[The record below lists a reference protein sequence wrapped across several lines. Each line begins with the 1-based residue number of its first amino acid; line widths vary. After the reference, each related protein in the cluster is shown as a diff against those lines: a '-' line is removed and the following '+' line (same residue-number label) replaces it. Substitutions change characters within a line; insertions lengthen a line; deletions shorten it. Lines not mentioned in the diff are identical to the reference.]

1 MTDTVI
7 THNDEIDI
15 KTQALDTFIERAYRR
30 YAILTILDR
39 ALPDARDGLKPVQ
52 RRILYAMH
60 AMNLNNAGP
69 HRKSAR
75 VVGEVLGKYHPHGD
89 ASVYDA
95 MVRMAQDFSMRSP
108 LIDGQGNFGSIDGDS
123 AAAMRYTEARL
134 ASVGEAMLQDIDM
147 DTVDWQENFD
157 SSLVEPIVLP
167 TRFPNLLVNGSS
179 GIAVG
184 MSTSI
189 LPHNLGE
196 VCDATIF
203 LAQNWRKR
211 KSISVDELMEHIPG
225 PDFPTGGL
233 IYRYRAN
240 GEDDKTDMIRQ
251 AYEDGAAT
259 IVCQARADIQDIG
272 GGKSAIIVTELPF
285 QVQKTTVL
293 ERIANAKEKFSGIT
307 DVQDESD
314 YTGMRVVFE
323 VARGTNPEEVL
334 ERLLTHTQMRS
345 SLSHNALALI
355 REDESGKPM
364 PQYLNLKDMLE
375 QFVQH
380 RLEVIVRRSKN
391 ELAKTEAR
399 LLIVQALL
407 KALGMIDVV
416 IEIIRRSQTTETAKT
431 NLIKKLSINDV
442 QAQAILDMPLRRL
455 ASLERKKLEEEGKL
469 LKTRV
474 KELNNILSSQQVRL
488 DLIAAETTEIKD
500 QYATQRKT
508 IIVEAEEGHQA
519 RVTVA
524 DLVIPTE
531 AQVVSIT
538 QNGLVRGNAREDR
551 DSVTLNKPGSRAV
564 EYSLQKIKADPED
577 SIMMVTNQGRFW
589 HGNVGRLPQ
598 KADFKD
604 LGLQKDESIVSC
616 EVAQLQDVIIILTK
630 NGHVKRTLVE
640 DCVTATGENWTTIIG
655 LTNKQDAV
663 LAAGVAQDDAD
674 VIICTSG
681 SSKTDPRMLRF
692 KAGSVNPQSTSSAKG
707 VAAIKMM
714 DDDLI
719 GASIID
725 NEGYE
730 NASAIIMTEKGD
742 IKRVPLKEFPTQG
755 RGGKGV
761 LCWKSSPTLGRVIG
775 FAVGHDSDL
784 VDIFSQKGRRLRI
797 KTNQITKSTRPS
809 KGDNLV
815 RVHGDG
821 NELFTNDVIAGLTTA
836 FNKRGKRQKS
846 EPEPPVSKP
855 IQKRLL

>member
-1 MTDTVI
+1 MTDTAL
-7 THNDEIDI
+7 THTEDFEI
-15 KTQALDTFIERAYRR
+15 KTQPLDTFIERAYRR

-60 AMNLNNAGP
+60 AMNLSNAGP

-157 SSLVEPIVLP
+157 SSLTEPIVLP
-167 TRFPNLLVNGSS
+167 ARFPNLLVNGSS

-211 KSISVDELMEHIPG
+211 KSITADQLMEYIPG

-240 GEDDKTDMIRQ
+240 GEDAKTDMIHQ
-251 AYEDGAAT
+251 AYEGGAAT

-272 GGKSAIIVTELPF
+272 GGKSAIIVTELPY

-334 ERLLTHTQMRS
+334 DRLLTHTQMRS

-355 REDESGKPM
+355 REEESGKPM

-380 RLEVIVRRSKN
+380 RLEVIIRRSKN

-399 LLIVQALL
+399 LLIVQGLL

-431 NLIKKLSINDV
+431 NLTKKLSINAV

-469 LKTRV
+469 LKSRV
-474 KELNNILSSQQVRL
+474 KELNTILGSQQVRL
-488 DLIAAETTEIKD
+488 DLIVAETTEIKD
-500 QYATQRKT
+500 KFASPRKT
-508 IIVEAEEGHQA
+508 VIIEAEEGHQA

-531 AQVVSIT
+531 PQVVTVT

-564 EYSLQKIKADPED
+564 EYAIQKLIADPED
-577 SIMMVTNQGRFW
+577 SILMVTNQGRFW
-589 HGNVGRLPQ
+589 FGNVGRLPQ
-598 KADFKD
+598 KANFKE
-604 LGLQKDESIVSC
+604 LELQKDEIIIC
-616 EVAQLQDVIIILTK
+616 CQVAQVHDMLAILTK
-630 NGHVKRTLVE
+630 NGNVKRTLVE
-640 DCVTATGENWTTIIG
+640 DCVTATGENWTSIIG
-655 LTNKQDAV
+655 LTNKHDAV
-663 LAAGVAQDDAD
+663 LAAGIAPDDAE
-674 VIICTSG
+674 VMICTSG
-681 SSKTDPRMLRF
+681 SPKTDPRMLRF

-707 VAAIKMM
+707 VTAIKMM

-719 GASIID
+719 GAAIID
-725 NEGYE
+725 PE
-730 NASAIIMTEKGD
+730 NRDDLSALILTEKGD
-742 IKRVPLKEFPTQG
+742 IKRVALKEFPTQG

-761 LCWKSSPTLGRVIG
+761 LCWKSSPVLGRVIG
-775 FAVGHDSDL
+775 FSLRQDGDL
-784 VDIFSQKGRRLRI
+784 VDIYSQKGRRLRI
-797 KTNQITKSTRPS
+797 KSNQITKATRPS

-815 RVHGDG
+815 RVYGDG
-821 NELFTNDVIAGLTTA
+821 EELFTGDVIGGLTTA
-836 FNKRGKRQKS
+836 FNKRPKHQNKTTH
-846 EPEPPVSKP
+846 PPTVQP